1 MAVADDAFIRFL
13 AELYGRTVVVAPGQ
27 GGVEDAVT
35 GLALHQLCASNGI
48 TCLPFGDGGGEEPI
62 LIGSAMAARAVLRGA
77 ANTGRAAFLPGSLSS
92 FEEVGLAVNT
102 DALLFC
108 RDEVALRRAELMG
121 VDPGRVR
128 LCDDLS
134 MALDVEAAM
143 PPAGLGTLTLAGH
156 PVSGQDRIE
165 LRLDGR
171 DGRWGSPERC
181 RDAVAA
187 LTSLIAPYG
196 RVRTDNPALAIVAG
210 KLNKS
215 VILGRGAE
223 GSGNASV
230 FARTISPAFPSV
242 TLDGDPD
249 TSAGAPAFPSVT
261 LDGDPEIGAGGPADV
276 AAGPAGVMA
285 TLEGE
290 VARLR
295 TGIATARRDAELAVQ
310 ARDRE
315 QVRATLLQDRLD
327 ACAVAAIRQADEGLA
342 EARRSAALADAHR
355 SAALA
360 AEALQRDADA
370 RLTAAERARR
380 EASER
385 DVASAARQVELEGEA
400 AELKEAV
407 QVRLHQALALQAALD
422 DSEAR
427 RRIAD
432 ARVDQVRHLLE
443 SRTAAADAAMRDA
456 ASARRKLQEVLSS
469 SSWRASRPLRG
480 VARSLRR
487 LRGSDGEKH
496 GG

>member
-13 AELYGRTVVVAPGQ
+13 AELSGRTVVVAPGL

-62 LIGSAMAARAVLRGA
+62 LIGSATAARALPRGA
-77 ANTGRAAFLPGSLSS
+77 ADTGRAAFLPGSLSN
-92 FEEVGLAVNT
+92 FDEVGLAVNT
-102 DALLFC
+102 EALLFC

-121 VDPGRVR
+121 IDPGRVR

-143 PPAGLGTLTLAGH
+143 PGASLGTLTLAGH
-156 PVSGQDRIE
+156 PVSGQDRVE
-165 LRLDGR
+165 LHLDGR
-171 DGRWGSPERC
+171 DGRWGSHERC

-196 RVRTDNPALAIVAG
+196 RVRTDNPALAILAG

-230 FARTISPAFPSV
+230 FARTIAPAFANI
-242 TLDGDPD
+242 TLDG
-249 TSAGAPAFPSVT
+249 GPA
-261 LDGDPEIGAGGPADV
+261 LGAGGPADV
-276 AAGPAGVMA
+276 AFGPADVMT
-285 TLEGE
+285 TLEEE

-295 TGIATARRDAELAVQ
+295 TGIATARRDAELALQ

-327 ACAVAAIRQADEGLA
+327 ACAVAAVRRADEQLA
-342 EARRSAALADAHR
+342 EARRSAALT
-355 SAALA
+355 
-360 AEALQRDADA
+360 AEALQRDVDA

-385 DVASAARQVELEGEA
+385 DVASAARQVELEREA
-400 AELKEAV
+400 AELKDAV
-407 QVRLHQALALQAALD
+407 QVRFHQALALQAALD

-480 VARSLRR
+480 VAQSLRR
-487 LRGSDGEKH
+487 LRGLGGETH
-496 GG
+496 RG